1 MLMILSP
8 SKTQNFDRGPY
19 TEYTLPVKLAQTQ
32 TLVDQLQTLSPDNL
46 GQLMKISPKLSKL
59 NWQRYQDFH
68 ASFTLENAK
77 QALLAFKGDVYSGIE
92 VETYTDADF
101 AFAQQHL
108 RILSGLY
115 GLLKPLDL
123 MQPYRLEMGTKLK
136 TKQGNT
142 LYDFW
147 GDQVTAALNADLNAD
162 VTLVNL
168 ASNEYFKAVQ
178 PQQLHGKVLNILF
191 KENKGGVYK
200 VIGIHAKRARGLMV
214 NYAIRNRIVN
224 PHDLQNFS
232 VAGYGF
238 CPDLSQSTD
247 WVFCRD

>member
-1 MLMILSP
+1 MLMIISP
-8 SKTQNFDRGPY
+8 SKTQNFDRGPQ

-32 TLVDQLQTLSPDNL
+32 TLVDQLQQLSPDDL
-46 GQLMKISPKLSKL
+46 GQLMKISPKLSAL
-59 NWQRYQDFH
+59 NWQRYQDFQ
-68 ASFTLENAK
+68 ASFTPENAK
-77 QALLAFKGDVYSGIE
+77 QALLAFKGDVYNGIE
-92 VETYTDADF
+92 VETYTEDDF
-101 AFAQQHL
+101 AYAQQHL

-147 GDQVTAALNADLNAD
+147 GSQVTAALNTDLESD
-162 VTLVNL
+162 TTLVNL

-191 KENKGGVYK
+191 KENKDGVYK

-214 NYAIRNRIVN
+214 NYAIQNRIIN
-224 PHDLQNFS
+224 PQDLQNFA

-238 CPDLSQSTD
+238 NPDLSQSTD

>member
-1 MLMILSP
+1 MLMIISP
-8 SKTQNFDRGPY
+8 SKTQNFDRGPQ
-19 TEYTLPVKLAQTQ
+19 TTYTLPVKLAQTQ
-32 TLVDQLQTLSPDNL
+32 TLVEQLRTLGPDDL
-46 GQLMKISPKLSKL
+46 GQLMNISPKLSTL
-59 NWQRYQDFH
+59 NWQRYQNFQ

-77 QALLAFKGDVYSGIE
+77 QALLAFKGDVYSGIQ

-108 RILSGLY
+108 RIISGLY

-136 TKQGNT
+136 TRQGNT

-147 GDQVTAALNADLNAD
+147 GDQVTAALNADLDAEA
-162 VTLVNL
+162 TLVNL

-191 KENKGGVYK
+191 KENKGDVYK
-200 VIGIHAKRARGLMV
+200 VVGIHAKRARGLMV
-214 NYAIRNRIVN
+214 NYVIQNRIVN
-224 PHDLQNFS
+224 PQDLQNFS
-232 VAGYGF
+232 VAGYAF
-238 CPDLSQSTD
+238 HPDLSQATD